1 MDMIQ
6 TLYNCGLQMKFTCDQ
21 NWFLMKDE
29 TDEKAL
35 SRIHYAV
42 EVKRCK
48 MCDKSVYR
56 VDKPMG
62 LIWGVELGLC
72 MAFDPMHYADKPENN
87 PHAENTGRVRDIE
100 AEDFKDLQD
109 KMLLGVFI
117 KKES

>member
-87 PHAENTGRVRDIE
+87 PHAEYTERISHIE
-100 AEDFKDLQD
+100 AKNFENLENV
-109 KMLLGVFI
+109 MPLGVFI
-117 KKES
+117 NPK